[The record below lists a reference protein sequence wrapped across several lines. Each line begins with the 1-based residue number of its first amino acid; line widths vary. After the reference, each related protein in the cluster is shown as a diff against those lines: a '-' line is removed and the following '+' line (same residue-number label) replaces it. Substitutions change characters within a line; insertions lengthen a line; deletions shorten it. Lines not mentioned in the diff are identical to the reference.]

1 MVALIVTRVLV
12 LVSPIEFQIIS
23 AELKNH
29 VYIELRTS
37 FKIQQ
42 FFTKQSFVSLEC
54 ESNQDCPE
62 DRPLCLN
69 NICGGKFDTGLH
81 LE

>member
-23 AELKNH
+23 AEL
-29 VYIELRTS
+29 YIELRTS

-42 FFTKQSFVSLEC
+42 FFTKRSFVSLEC